1 MRKESV
7 NISERLRRQVLVNKF
22 TPSQDEDT
30 DGKKMVTMRENST
43 WYHGPEEGSVDR
55 VALAL
60 GEDENVVV
68 KLRLRHVRRPE
79 LGDKFRCKLRCI

>member
-1 MRKESV
+1 
-7 NISERLRRQVLVNKF
+7 
-22 TPSQDEDT
+22 
-30 DGKKMVTMRENST
+30 MRENSS
-43 WYHGPEEGSVDR
+43 WYHGPEEGSIDR

-79 LGDKFRCKLRCI
+79 LGDKFRCVSIRCV